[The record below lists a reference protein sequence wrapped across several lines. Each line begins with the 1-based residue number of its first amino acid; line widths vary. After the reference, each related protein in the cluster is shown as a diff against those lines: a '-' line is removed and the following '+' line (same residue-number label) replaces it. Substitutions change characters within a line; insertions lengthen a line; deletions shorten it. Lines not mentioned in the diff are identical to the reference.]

1 MKELIDLHCH
11 TISSGHAY
19 SSMEEMIRQAQNK
32 NLRVIGFS
40 DHGPEMPGSCH
51 LYHFFNLSVVPREIN
66 GTIILK
72 GVEANILDYN
82 GTIDIP
88 KEALERLDYAIASL
102 HPPCFESGTI
112 DENTNAII
120 KVMENPYVKVIGHP
134 DDSRYPLNYE
144 KVVMAAKE
152 NNVALEVNNSSL
164 RSESFREG
172 AQENIRKFL
181 TLCKNYGVK
190 IILGSDAHISFS
202 VGDFS
207 NCKRIITELNFPEE
221 LIVNYSKDAIN
232 ELLGMEIL

>member
-102 HPPCFESGTI
+102 HPPCFKSGTI

-144 KVVMAAKE
+144 KVVMAAKK

-190 IILGSDAHISFS
+190 AILGSDAHISFS

-207 NCKRIITELNFPEE
+207 NCKRIINELNFPEE

-232 ELLGMEIL
+232 ELLEMEIL